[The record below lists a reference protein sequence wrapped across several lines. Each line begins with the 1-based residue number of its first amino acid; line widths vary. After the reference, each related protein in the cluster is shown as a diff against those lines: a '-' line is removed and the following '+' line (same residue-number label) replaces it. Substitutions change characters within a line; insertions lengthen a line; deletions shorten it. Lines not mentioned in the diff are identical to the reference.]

1 MTGVGPLFGPGA
13 LTWDVLRQ
21 PIYLLGG
28 IRALLLQLGEP
39 KIAAAV
45 ADHSDFVNGLF
56 PRLQHTIDLM
66 VIVGMGDPDEA
77 QAALERTH
85 RVHGRVHGTLEDGA
99 PYHAHDPELKLWV
112 LATLID
118 TVLAV
123 EERYLGEF
131 DEEARCRYYQ
141 ESREVACLFGIP
153 EALIPPDLDSFRTY
167 MGQRL
172 ASLEMSD
179 PARQLSNYVV
189 RPRFRFV
196 PPFLFAPLRPVAAD
210 LLPPRLRAAYGLSF
224 TSRQRRFVR
233 WCQVV
238 SRAVV
243 PRLPGWVRTFP
254 LLHPLQGACRFGP
267 LAAKPRSRSRGPI
280 TPSASCR
287 AGADRLRDRLSGP
300 VSPHER

>member
-1 MTGVGPLFGPGA
+1 MTAAGPPFGPSA
-13 LTWDVLRQ
+13 ATRDVLRQ

-28 IRALLLQLGEP
+28 MRALLLQLAEP
-39 KIAAAV
+39 KIAAGV

-56 PRLQHTIDLM
+56 PRLQHTIDMM
-66 VIVGMGDPDEA
+66 VIVGMGAPDEA
-77 QAALERTH
+77 QTALQRTH
-85 RVHGRVHGTLEDGA
+85 RAHLRVHGTLADGA

-141 ESREVACLFGIP
+141 ESREVARLFGIP
-153 EALIPPDLDSFRTY
+153 ETLIPPDLDSFRAY

-172 ASLEMSD
+172 ARLEVSD

-196 PPFLFAPLRPVAAD
+196 PSLLFAPLRPVAAD

-224 TSRQRRFVR
+224 TSRQRRLVR
-233 WCQVV
+233 WGQVV

-243 PRLPGWVRTFP
+243 PSLPQWVRTFP
-254 LLHPLQGACRFGP
+254 LLHPLQGAWYRRDLP
-267 LAAKPRSRSRGPI
+267 LRRAANCAPLLTCDNGVQARAPLRGRRKRP
-280 TPSASCR
+280 
-287 AGADRLRDRLSGP
+287 G
-300 VSPHER
+300 